1 MYVNLFNDLRNLVTR
16 THGCI
21 KSTFVVIAH
30 ILIIE
35 PTIIVLEDTN
45 TENELNMFVHF
56 FCLSPLQLAIMLDF
70 NISKVVLVTIWHH
83 IKT

>member
-21 KSTFVVIAH
+21 KSTFVV